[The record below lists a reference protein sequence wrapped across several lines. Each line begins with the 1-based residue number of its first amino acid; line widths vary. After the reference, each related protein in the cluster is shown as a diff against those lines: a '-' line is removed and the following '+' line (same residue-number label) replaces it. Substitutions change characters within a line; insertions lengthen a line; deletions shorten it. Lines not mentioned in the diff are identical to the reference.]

1 MKDKRIAEFE
11 LWSDEKYCMEAVKR
25 DGDVLQYVKEQS
37 EAICMEAVKQ
47 NGYALQYVN
56 KKEILLKII
65 EMSMSIKETF

>member
-25 DGDVLQYVKEQS
+25 DGDVLQYV
-37 EAICMEAVKQ
+37 
-47 NGYALQYVN
+47 N